1 NEQPSM
7 DGFKMKENQKSCM
20 VNYEILGKG
29 LKQFFKFNYGTINV
43 GLAAL
48 TKGARLFMLE
58 CITGRGG

>member
-1 NEQPSM
+1 M
-7 DGFKMKENQKSCM
+7 DGFKMKEIQKSCM

-43 GLAAL
+43 GLAVL

>member
-1 NEQPSM
+1 M
-7 DGFKMKENQKSCM
+7 DGFKMKENQK
-20 VNYEILGKG
+20 NYEILGKG

>member
-1 NEQPSM
+1 
-7 DGFKMKENQKSCM
+7 MKEIQKSCM

>member
-1 NEQPSM
+1 
-7 DGFKMKENQKSCM
+7 M

-58 CITGRGG
+58 CITGVYSRFHEESTYRVG